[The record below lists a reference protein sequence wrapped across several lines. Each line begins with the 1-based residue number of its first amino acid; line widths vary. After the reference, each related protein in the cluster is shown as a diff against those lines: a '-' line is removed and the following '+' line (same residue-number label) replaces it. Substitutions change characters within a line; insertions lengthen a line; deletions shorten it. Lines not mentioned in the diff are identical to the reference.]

1 MSAHH
6 PPAQAVP
13 SSTTAASPAPGAGT
27 VTAVCRSFAEDFPGG
42 LGALHEA
49 LSRRGLTTGT
59 HGRVD
64 GRFPDG
70 ELCVDLPG
78 DPTGAH
84 VIIHQSLTG
93 PAEQV
98 DQSAMALLAVA
109 RAYREH
115 GARRVTAVV
124 PHLAYARHDRHV
136 PGERRPI
143 MAGLLAQLAA
153 TAGIDQLITLA
164 SGAQDRLGR
173 LGEPMDL
180 VQLPPDEALVSLVH
194 PWVVPGRTVL
204 VAPDAGAADQ
214 VRRLGDRLRLPVIT
228 ATKRRTGP
236 DSVTATLTSPAPGPA
251 DRAIIVDDLITSA
264 GTMLAVARLAR
275 AEFDGCQVLC
285 AATHLRPTPTGEQR
299 LAAALRDGTLHRVL
313 TTDAAGHRPR
323 IPGVDI
329 TAVLPLIADAVAEQV
344 LPAHSP
350 LAERPTAHAGSH

>member
-1 MSAHH
+1 MSAPGH
-6 PPAQAVP
+6 AVP

-27 VTAVCRSFAEDFPGG
+27 VTVMCRSFAEDFPGG
-42 LGALHEA
+42 LDALHDA
-49 LSRRGLTTGT
+49 LGRRGLTSAT
-59 HGRVD
+59 HGQVD

-84 VIIHQSLTG
+84 VLIHQSLTG

-98 DQSAMALLAVA
+98 DQSVMALLAVA

-115 GARRVTAVV
+115 GARKVTAVV

-136 PGERRPI
+136 PGERRPV

-153 TAGIDQLITLA
+153 TAGIDRIVTLA
-164 SGAQDRLGR
+164 SGAQDRLGP
-173 LGEPMDL
+173 LSEPLDL
-180 VQLPPDEALVSLVH
+180 VQLPADAALMSLVH

-204 VAPDAGAADQ
+204 VAPDAGAAHQ
-214 VRRLGDRLRLPVIT
+214 VRRIGDRLRLPVIT

-236 DSVTATLTSPAPGPA
+236 DSVTATLTSSAPGPA
-251 DRAIIVDDLITSA
+251 DRVIIVDDLITSA

-285 AATHLRPTPTGEQR
+285 AATHLRPTATGEQR
-299 LAAALRDGTLHRVL
+299 LDAALRDGTLHRVL

-323 IPGVDI
+323 IPGIDV
-329 TAVLPLIADAVAEQV
+329 TAVLPLIADAVAGQV
-344 LPAHSP
+344 LPAESP
-350 LAERPTAHAGSH
+350 LAERPIAHAGSH